1 MRSHGRSSKSNKE
14 TNLTMANYNTFIAQ
28 ETKGGKAIIVTSSA
42 RKVKSL
48 LTPGVRVEVWSNN
61 QKIETIY
68 TKTVALLDKYIASEK
83 AYIREKQARAEHR
96 NKVRRARANER
107 AAR

>member
-1 MRSHGRSSKSNKE
+1 
-14 TNLTMANYNTFIAQ
+14 MANYNTFIAQ

-68 TKTVALLDKYIASEK
+68 TKTQALLGKYIHDEK
-83 AYIREKQARAEHR
+83 MYIREKQAKAEKKR
-96 NKVRRARANER
+96 NARRARANER